1 MIIYHVKPGL
11 DFPYMTF
18 YLGDELFCMECKYV
32 HFFGF
37 GADWYCGGCL
47 CRNFKLRILYILD
60 EIIIRAYLA
69 YNILN
74 SDIYPHSSETLRN
87 SSYL

>member
-1 MIIYHVKPGL
+1 MYISLALVLTG
-11 DFPYMTF
+11 T
-18 YLGDELFCMECKYV
+18 V
-32 HFFGF
+32 
-37 GADWYCGGCL
+37 AGCL

-60 EIIIRAYLA
+60 EIIIQGLSNI

>member
-1 MIIYHVKPGL
+1 MYISLALVLTG
-11 DFPYMTF
+11 T
-18 YLGDELFCMECKYV
+18 V
-32 HFFGF
+32 
-37 GADWYCGGCL
+37 AGCL